1 MKKPNLHKAISFTNA
16 FYIFDCLDA
25 ELRKENVPRTKSS
38 FLDINNGIKKKKNF
52 QLSSMINA
60 VLFHWK
66 QSLYLS

>member
-38 FLDINNGIKKKKNF
+38 FLDINNGIKKKKIF
-52 QLSSMINA
+52 S
-60 VLFHWK
+60 
-66 QSLYLS
+66 